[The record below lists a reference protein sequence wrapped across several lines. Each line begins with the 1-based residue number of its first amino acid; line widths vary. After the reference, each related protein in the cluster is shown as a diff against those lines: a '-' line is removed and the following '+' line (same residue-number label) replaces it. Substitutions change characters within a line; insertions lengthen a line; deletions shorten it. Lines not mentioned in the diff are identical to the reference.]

1 MITSHQPQ
9 VAIPPQIMVCDRI
22 DSWAY
27 NTINQRL
34 SVLCRRIIS
43 ENNFTSEIV
52 EKLLLLADDLPEG
65 KVRSIARSPHM
76 NAPDL
81 ADWDR
86 YVQPYLGKSW
96 LEIPWYFAEAYFY
109 RRVLEAVD
117 YFNLSIDPYILQK
130 RLGIEQSI
138 TSIQGLSARVNQ
150 LAGQW
155 KIADFIYL
163 VYCALWG
170 NRVDLSLWPAE
181 QGDRSSIAS
190 DNERVNLLVDQTQTL
205 TEHLV
210 KNPGQQIDFINDN
223 AGFELFCDLCLADY
237 LLTTQMA
244 KSVTF
249 HLKAHP
255 TFVSDAMIK
264 DVHQTLEML
273 AAENNQDVKNLANR
287 LQTHI
292 KLSRLDL
299 VADIFWNSPLV
310 FWEMPDHLRQ
320 EFAKANLII
329 VKGDANYR
337 RLLGDCHWEFTTPF
351 PEIVSYFPSPVVAL
365 RTMKA
370 ELACGL
376 PAGLPEK
383 LTFEDPEWLTNG
395 QRGVIQFVP

>member
-1 MITSHQPQ
+1 MITSHRPK
-9 VAIPPQIMVCDRI
+9 VPIPPQMMVCDRI

-34 SVLCRRIIS
+34 SIICRRIIS
-43 ENNFTSEIV
+43 ENNFPSEIV

-65 KVRSIARSPHM
+65 KVRPIARSPHI

-109 RRVLEAVD
+109 RRILEAVD
-117 YFNLSIDPYILQK
+117 YFNLSIDPYVLQK

-181 QGDRSSIAS
+181 EGDRSSIAS
-190 DNERVNLLVDQTQTL
+190 DNERVNLLVDQTQTI
-205 TEHLV
+205 TEYLV
-210 KNPGQQIDFINDN
+210 QNPGQRIDFINDN

-273 AAENNQDVKNLANR
+273 AAENNQDVKNLAKR

-310 FWEMPDHLRQ
+310 FWEMPEHLRQ
-320 EFAKANLII
+320 KFAKANLII

-351 PEIVSYFPSPVVAL
+351 SEIVSYFPSPLVAL

-383 LTFEDPEWLTNG
+383 LTAEDPEWLTNG
-395 QRGVIQFVP
+395 QRGVIQFVQ